1 MQIRKD
7 ISKDEII
14 VFYAESS
21 IQIQEKKLIKLIKKK
36 FHVRDANYTEFVTW
50 FDEISKTHFA
60 EIKVAY

>member
-7 ISKDEII
+7 ISIDEII

-36 FHVRDANYTEFVTW
+36 FHVRDANYTW